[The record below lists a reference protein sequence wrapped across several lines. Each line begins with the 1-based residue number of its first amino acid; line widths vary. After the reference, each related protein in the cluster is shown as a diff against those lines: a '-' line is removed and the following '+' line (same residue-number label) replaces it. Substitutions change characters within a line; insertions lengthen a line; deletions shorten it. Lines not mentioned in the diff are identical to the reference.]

1 LSYTRFIARRY
12 LFAKKSQQAINIISG
27 ISVVGITF
35 CVAAMIIILSAIN
48 GLEGLVEEIYG
59 SFDADIRITSAEGK
73 TFDARTVSK
82 EKLKNIS
89 GVEMMSETV
98 EEICILKS
106 GDQWVHAVMK
116 GVDEEYLKMSLNDSL
131 LISGRADLGGENHA
145 YIISGK
151 GVADRLNLYNMT
163 PGMLKIYAPVRSRKF
178 TPTTRMFEEGF
189 FDVAGIFSVN
199 PEYDYKY
206 IILRKELA
214 QQMMEYGTHI
224 TAIEIS
230 LSENADPVQIKNT
243 ITELLGSGFQVKTKY
258 EQNELMYQVNQSEKW
273 FAFSMLVFVLV
284 LAAFNIMASL
294 TMLIIDKKND
304 VMILKSMG
312 ATSSDIRNIFFFEG
326 FFINLF
332 GGILGILIG
341 VGVTF
346 LQMKFHLVGM
356 EGTIIDYYPVVFMWK
371 DLIFVLA
378 ALLVVGSISAWLP
391 VRFLVKKFA
400 GGMIR
405 SE

>member
-1 LSYTRFIARRY
+1 
-12 LFAKKSQQAINIISG
+12 
-27 ISVVGITF
+27 
-35 CVAAMIIILSAIN
+35 MIIILSAIN

-73 TFDARTVSK
+73 TFDSRKISK

-116 GVDEEYLKMSLNDSL
+116 GVDDEYLKMSLNDSL
-131 LISGRADLGGENHA
+131 LISGRADLGGENRA
-145 YIISGK
+145 NIISGK

-189 FDVAGIFSVN
+189 FDVSGIFSVN

-206 IILRKELA
+206 IIMKKELA

-230 LSENADPVQIKNT
+230 LSENADPVQIKSE
-243 ITELLGSGFQVKTKY
+243 ITELLGSGFEVKTKY

-312 ATSSDIRNIFFFEG
+312 ATSADIRNIFFFEG

-332 GGILGILIG
+332 GGVLGILIG

-346 LQMKFHLVGM
+346 LQMKYHLVGM

-391 VRFLVKKFA
+391 VRFLVKRFA

>member
-1 LSYTRFIARRY
+1 MSFTRFIARRY

-48 GLEGLVEEIYG
+48 GLEGLVEQIYG

-73 TFDARTVSK
+73 TFDSKKISK
-82 EKLKNIS
+82 EELRKIN
-89 GVEMMSETV
+89 GVEFLSETV
-98 EEICILKS
+98 EEICILKN
-106 GDQWVHAVMK
+106 GDQWVHAIMK
-116 GVDEEYLKMSLNDSL
+116 GVDEEYIKMSLHDSL
-131 LISGRADLGGENHA
+131 MVDGKAKLGTADLPF
-145 YIISGK
+145 IISGE
-151 GVADRLNLYNMT
+151 GIASRLNLDRMNV
-163 PGMLKIYAPVRSRKF
+163 GMLKIYAPVRSRKYS
-178 TPTTRMFEEGF
+178 PTSKMFEEGF
-189 FDVAGIFSVN
+189 FNVSGVFSVN

-206 IILRKELA
+206 ILTRKETA
-214 QQMMEYGTHI
+214 QEMMEYGSHI
-224 TAIEIS
+224 TAIEIK
-230 LSENADPVQIKNT
+230 LKKDIDPEKMKSEIKNLIGDGFT
-243 ITELLGSGFQVKTKY
+243 IKTKY

-332 GGILGILIG
+332 GGLLGILIG
-341 VGVTF
+341 TGVVF

-356 EGTIIDYYPVVFMWK
+356 QGTIIDYYPVEFMWK
-371 DLIFVLA
+371 DLVYVFLTLV
-378 ALLVVGSISAWLP
+378 VVGSISAYLP
-391 VRFLVKKFA
+391 VRFLVKRFA
-400 GGMIR
+400 GSMIR